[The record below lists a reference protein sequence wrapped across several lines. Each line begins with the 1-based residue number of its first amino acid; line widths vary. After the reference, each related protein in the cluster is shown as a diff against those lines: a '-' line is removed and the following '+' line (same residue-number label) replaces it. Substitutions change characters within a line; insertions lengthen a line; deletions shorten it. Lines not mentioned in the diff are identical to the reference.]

1 MRMTP
6 SASLSIHIP
15 GLPGIEFLLTARVLQ
30 GAPLLHLAR
39 GIENEKS
46 FEPLAIQYVRP
57 TPTTGS

>member
-1 MRMTP
+1 
-6 SASLSIHIP
+6 LSIHIP

-46 FEPLAIQYVRP
+46 FEPLAIQNVRP
-57 TPTTGS
+57 TPTTGC